1 MEIHQYLEIL
11 HQQVEEEVE
20 DNLLVA
26 LLVNLEDQVEDLQV
40 IQEEQVEQEIVHQ
53 QVHHKEIQVG

>member
-1 MEIHQYLEIL
+1 LEQVEQVIQMEIHQYLEIL

-26 LLVNLEDQVEDLQV
+26 LLVNLEDQVEEV
-40 IQEEQVEQEIVHQ
+40 IQIKLFQVLVIHHQ
-53 QVHHKEIQVG
+53 